1 MESIAA
7 NWKQLQFTYDQL
19 WKTPLSTSLPIRK
32 QPFPEAECLPFFSGL
47 LPDGQI
53 RIQIADAKHISYMS
67 VFKLLQNYGGEI
79 AGAISLCEEE
89 QSHNNESS
97 YKDISEKEIANL
109 IRNSATTPIILQDK
123 ARLSLAGAQQKLPL
137 YSENNRWKLPLGNA
151 PSSVIIKPSGK
162 YTANEYISTKLA
174 KSCGLAVPEMKLSSF
189 EDQPVLIIKRY
200 DRLEENGKLIRIH
213 QEDFCQALGIMP
225 ENKYEEE
232 GGPSFASCIR
242 LIENNSSD
250 PIRDLEAFLEMGI
263 FNFFIRNC
271 DAHGKNFS
279 FLMFAD
285 GRIRLAP
292 FYDLTSTAIYPELD
306 RNTAMKYG
314 NEKRLD
320 RITYQDLVKIWKG
333 NKMKEIIENIAD
345 SLPEAIQGMQEEAE
359 EHNINDVLIAIA
371 AGIKERRNR
380 LTHST

>member
-1 MESIAA
+1 
-7 NWKQLQFTYDQL
+7 
-19 WKTPLSTSLPIRK
+19 
-32 QPFPEAECLPFFSGL
+32 
-47 LPDGQI
+47 
-53 RIQIADAKHISYMS
+53 
-67 VFKLLQNYGGEI
+67 
-79 AGAISLCEEE
+79 
-89 QSHNNESS
+89 
-97 YKDISEKEIANL
+97 
-109 IRNSATTPIILQDK
+109 
-123 ARLSLAGAQQKLPL
+123 
-137 YSENNRWKLPLGNA
+137 
-151 PSSVIIKPSGK
+151 
-162 YTANEYISTKLA
+162 
-174 KSCGLAVPEMKLSSF
+174 MKLSSF

-263 FNFFIRNC
+263 FNFFIGNC

-279 FLMFAD
+279 FLMFED

-320 RITYQDLVKIWKG
+320 RITYQDLVKI
-333 NKMKEIIENIAD
+333 
-345 SLPEAIQGMQEEAE
+345 
-359 EHNINDVLIAIA
+359 
-371 AGIKERRNR
+371 
-380 LTHST
+380 